1 MKLLK
6 NLIILDLVFNALS
19 KFDEATSREFIS
31 DSMQTLR
38 FDENAL
44 AAMGLSDYGELK
56 VDVYGSGLG
65 TPLTD
70 GNFWI
75 SYIDAEIMS
84 NIPYNGGYDYWNG
97 HKRHLSLILIFVFPM
112 AGLITYISKSS
123 F

>member
-1 MKLLK
+1 M
-6 NLIILDLVFNALS
+6 VFNALS

-31 DSMQTLR
+31 DSKQTLR

-56 VDVYGSGLG
+56 VDVYCSGLG

-75 SYIDAEIMS
+75 SYIDAEITPA

-97 HKRHLSLILIFVFPM
+97 HKSNLNLILIFVFPTD
-112 AGLITYISKSS
+112 GLITLHFKK
-123 F
+123 